1 MEYLGHLGLC
11 LKHIIEWI
19 HGCGD
24 CYIYLIKKE
33 LVLAKMWK
41 NRERQVKG
49 EDQAQKKRLFSCY
62 HWGWGD
68 VEKVWIGAGQPA
80 AEGRCIERAGKV
92 DCNVGERG
100 VPGAGWLPGS
110 LCQRHAARAVP
121 DWPLEWWVSSGSYF
135 IVTFLNSPEHVLF
148 NMNFFL
154 ESHI

>member
-1 MEYLGHLGLC
+1 
-11 LKHIIEWI
+11 
-19 HGCGD
+19 
-24 CYIYLIKKE
+24 
-33 LVLAKMWK
+33 MWK

-49 EDQAQKKRLFSCY
+49 EEQAQKKRLFSCY

-80 AEGRCIERAGKV
+80 AEGRCIERVGKV

-121 DWPLEWWVSSGSYF
+121 DWPLEWWVTSGSYF
-135 IVTFLNSPEHVLF
+135 IVTFLKSPEHVLF
-148 NMNFFL
+148 NMILFGKSHSVSLISRAFL
-154 ESHI
+154 RYLPLWAEMKEDIIRGHLKW